1 MKLRER
7 WVPLLGTVLLV
18 VFCTVLP
25 FLWFAAR
32 DRQLDT
38 SSWDT
43 EPASDFLSTAGQEN
57 AVARELYY
65 WRHQPAEAL
74 PYEQPSESSTARQ
87 EVQPYLAALRTAG
100 VLPEA
105 YWNAA
110 DELVT
115 QATQCLSDDM
125 ENGKVSYYF
134 SDENSRTL
142 TLTASEYGTLIALSG
157 DLGMQDGFVPA
168 DVASAYRTMLGLDG
182 FTDWED
188 AEPLGYGSPAPCY
201 SADAQLYLVANMDRG
216 YFSMS
221 VTSMSPET
229 YAGL

>member
-18 VFCTVLP
+18 ILCTALP

-32 DRQLDT
+32 DRQLDA
-38 SSWDT
+38 SCWRAD
-43 EPASDFLSTAGQEN
+43 PASDFLSAAGREN
-57 AVARELYY
+57 AVARELYF
-65 WRHQPAEAL
+65 WRQQPTEAL
-74 PYEQPSESSTARQ
+74 PYVQPTESVTARQ

-100 VLPEA
+100 VLPESFL
-105 YWNAA
+105 NAA

-115 QATQCLSDDM
+115 QATQCLSSDL
-125 ENGKVSYYF
+125 ESNQISYYF
-134 SDENSRTL
+134 SDENSRNL
-142 TLTASEYGTLIALSG
+142 TLTVSQYGTLTAVNG
-157 DLGMQDGFVPA
+157 DLGLQDGFVPA
-168 DVASAYRTMLGLDG
+168 DVAAAYCTMLGLDS

-188 AEPLGYGSPAPCY
+188 AEPLGYGAPAPYY
-201 SADAQLYLVANMDRG
+201 SADAQLYLVANIDRG

-221 VTSMSPET
+221 VTSMAPYA